1 MGRKTG
7 PGEYFHGA
15 RTAPIF
21 VTLAGPVTICPNTL
35 VSIPILCPSIGR
47 KKSTLTKIIMPYGS
61 SRASDVLSGLGNTP
75 TATLPPS
82 RGGIGIR
89 LKTARMTLIA
99 LIRFKRTQ
107 VPIPVGR

>member
-1 MGRKTG
+1 MR
-7 PGEYFHGA
+7 A
-15 RTAPIF
+15 
-21 VTLAGPVTICPNTL
+21 LAGGVTICPNTL

-61 SRASDVLSGLGNTP
+61 SRASHVLSGLGNTP

-82 RGGIGIR
+82 RGGIGIM
-89 LKTARMTLIA
+89 LKTARMTLTLIA